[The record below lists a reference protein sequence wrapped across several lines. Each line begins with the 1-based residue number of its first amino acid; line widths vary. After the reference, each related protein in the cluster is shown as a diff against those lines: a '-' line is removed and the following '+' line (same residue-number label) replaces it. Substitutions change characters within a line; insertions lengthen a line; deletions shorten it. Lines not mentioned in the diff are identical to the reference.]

1 MNELLNYALG
11 KCFQEN
17 ILNVAS
23 IRRKKSLLT
32 SDSMVIEHAR
42 KNSSFISKKHT
53 SGDLLSDI
61 EYASSKIR

>member
-17 ILNVAS
+17 ILNLAS

-32 SDSMVIEHAR
+32 SDSMVIEHAH
-42 KNSSFISKKHT
+42 KNSSYISKKNT
-53 SGDLLSDI
+53 SGDLLSDF